1 MTQDKN
7 NKAHWIADEGKVFK
21 RISDGFIF
29 GNEIYLGYTYYIN
42 GEKLPEPKLE
52 VIEDFEEVEDDLIK
66 KLNNNSLWEK

>member
-1 MTQDKN
+1 MTQDKK
-7 NKAHWIADEGKVFK
+7 NKAHWIADEGKVFT

-52 VIEDFEEVEDDLIK
+52 VIEDFEEVEDTLINRI
-66 KLNNNSLWEK
+66 NNDSLWQN

>member
-29 GNEIYLGYTYYIN
+29 GNEIYLGYTYYLN
-42 GEKLPEPKLE
+42 GKKLQEPKLE
-52 VIEDFEEVEDDLIK
+52 VIEDFEEIEDIYNK
-66 KLNNNSLWEK
+66 EV

>member
-29 GNEIYLGYTYYIN
+29 GNEIYLGFTYYLN

-52 VIEDFEEVEDDLIK
+52 VIEDFEEVEDIYNK
-66 KLNNNSLWEK
+66 EIENI

>member
-29 GNEIYLGYTYYIN
+29 GNEIYLGYTYYLN
-42 GEKLPEPKLE
+42 GEKLSEPKLE
-52 VIEDFEEVEDDLIK
+52 VIEDFEEVEDIYNK
-66 KLNNNSLWEK
+66 EIENI

>member
-52 VIEDFEEVEDDLIK
+52 VIEDFEEVEDTLIK

>member
-52 VIEDFEEVEDDLIK
+52 VIEDFEEVEDIY
-66 KLNNNSLWEK
+66 NNKEVQN